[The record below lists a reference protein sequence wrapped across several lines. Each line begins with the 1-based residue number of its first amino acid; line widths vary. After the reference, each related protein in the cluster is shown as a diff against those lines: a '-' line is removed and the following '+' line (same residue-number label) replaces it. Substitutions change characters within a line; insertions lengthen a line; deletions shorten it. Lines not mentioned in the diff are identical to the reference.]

1 MNTRVKKNILMPIM
15 RMENDGKQNKTAR
28 DLHCANDNKTVCE
41 ESTDCCIC
49 PLKSQ
54 NPNFACGLR
63 IKPSNWKIKDY
74 NEYNAFQ

>member
-1 MNTRVKKNILMPIM
+1 
-15 RMENDGKQNKTAR
+15 MENKIKPHEIYTA
-28 DLHCANDNKTVCE
+28 LMIIKTVCE

-49 PLKSQ
+49 SLKSQ

-74 NEYNAFQ
+74 NEYNAFQW